1 MFRCKVCG
9 WIHDGATPPDACP
22 SCGASPDR
30 FRAMN
35 TEEVD
40 LAIQAFQNE
49 GAVGQGFDVDVEDT
63 RRIRLLAFVD
73 ASFFSPYMRRAGK
86 RYQLFTGDA
95 QWFSDNIPCMTACP
109 SHTDISRYIALI
121 ADGRYSDSYEL
132 NREHNVFPG
141 CLGRMCARPCEE
153 ACRRKEVDAPIGIC
167 YLKRVAS
174 DFRGESRRD
183 VPGLP
188 NGMRAAV
195 IGAGVSGLTTARQL
209 ARKGYEVEIFE
220 KFPVPGGVMW
230 TGVPEWRLPRD
241 IVMEEVEQI
250 LDLGIRV
257 HFNTEIGK
265 DRSFQ
270 SLVEDYEVVV
280 MANGCQIATGLGIP
294 GEELDG
300 VVSGLQFLED
310 VNLGQK
316 DVWVPKRV
324 VTVGGGFTS
333 MDCVRTVVRMGAD
346 VSIMTYR
353 RSIQE
358 IPVDEIEI
366 EEAEIEGVE
375 IQFMVSPTRVVGDEN
390 GKVIGLE
397 VVRNELGAPDAR
409 GRRRPEPVAGS
420 EYIIPCEMVLV
431 AIGQKQDDAFLGD
444 MLPNRDRRGVPFLDE
459 NLRTEL
465 PNVWAVGDFVIN
477 PTNFISAIGE
487 GRRVAEAIDRALR
500 GTRPLVKEMEITR
513 VPTEYV
519 STPNTL
525 LSEGI
530 AEWSL
535 TSMSRRLVWGDDYS
549 GVGRQT
555 MPSLSAIDRGMRTG
569 DTTLEVEMGYSKPI
583 GFEEAKRCLQC
594 QLNIFI
600 DGNRCILCN
609 GCVDACPHQCIEMI
623 SPERIHSIDGDVE
636 LAEMARAEL
645 GPFGAAMV
653 IDERSCIRCG
663 ICVDWCPTECL
674 TMDHFRLT
682 PAGER
687 ESVDLSV
694 LAAFR

>member
-9 WIHDGATPPDACP
+9 WIHEGATPPNECP
-22 SCGASPDR
+22 SCGAVADR
-30 FRAMN
+30 FRAMDAA
-35 TEEVD
+35 EVGIAANA
-40 LAIQAFQNE
+40 LATL
-49 GAVGQGFDVDVEDT
+49 GAAGQGFDADVEDT

-73 ASFFSPYMRRAGK
+73 ASFFAPNMKRTGK
-86 RYQLFTGDA
+86 RYELYTGDP

-109 SHTDISRYIALI
+109 AHTDISRYIALI
-121 ADGRYSDSYEL
+121 ADGRYADSYEL

-153 ACRRKEVDAPIGIC
+153 ACRRKEIDAPIGIC

-174 DFRGESRRD
+174 DYRNETRRE
-183 VPGLP
+183 VAPAW
-188 NGMRAAV
+188 NGMTAAIV
-195 IGAGVSGLTTARQL
+195 GAGVAGLTTARQL
-209 ARKGYEVEIFE
+209 ARKGYKVTVHE
-220 KFPVPGGVMW
+220 KQPVPGGVMW

-241 IVMEEVEQI
+241 IVMDEVEQI
-250 LDLGIRV
+250 LELGIEVKYNSEVGRDV
-257 HFNTEIGK
+257 AFS
-265 DRSFQ
+265 D
-270 SLVEDYEVVV
+270 LVDSNDVVV
-280 MANGCQIATGLGIP
+280 IGAGCQTPQPLGIP
-294 GEELDG
+294 GEHFTG

-316 DVWVPKRV
+316 DVWVGKRV

-333 MDCVRTVVRMGAD
+333 MDCVRTVVRMGAEQ
-346 VSIMTYR
+346 SIMTYR

-358 IPVDEIEI
+358 IPVDEIEL

-375 IQFMVSPTRVVGDEN
+375 IMFMVAPTRVVGDEN
-390 GKVIGLE
+390 GNVRGIE
-397 VVRNELGAPDAR
+397 VVRNELGAPDSR

-420 EYIIPCEMVLV
+420 EFIIPCDMVLV
-431 AIGQKQDDAFLGD
+431 AIGQKQDSRFLGE
-444 MLPNRDRRGVPFLDE
+444 MLPNRDRRGVPVLDE
-459 NLRTEL
+459 NLRTEH
-465 PNVWAVGDFVIN
+465 PNVWAVGDYVIN
-477 PTNFISAIGE
+477 PTNFISSIGE
-487 GRRVAEAIDRALR
+487 GRRVAELIDRAKR
-500 GTRPLVKEMEITR
+500 GAKPVAKSMEITR

-519 STPNTL
+519 AAPNAL
-525 LSEGI
+525 VSEGV

-535 TSMSRRLVWGDDYS
+535 TAMSRRLVWGDDYS
-549 GVGRQT
+549 NVGRQM
-555 MPSLSAIDRGMRTG
+555 MPSLPVPERGVRTG
-569 DTTLEVEMGYSKPI
+569 DTTLEVEIGYTKPI

-623 SPERIHSIDGDVE
+623 SPERIYAIDNEVE
-636 LAEMARAEL
+636 LAELARAEL
-645 GPFGAAMV
+645 GPFAAAMV

-682 PAGER
+682 PPLER
-687 ESVDLSV
+687 ESVDLAIV
-694 LAAFR
+694 AD

>member
-1 MFRCKVCG
+1 M
-9 WIHDGATPPDACP
+9 DT
-22 SCGASPDR
+22 S
-30 FRAMN
+30 
-35 TEEVD
+35 EVD
-40 LAIQAFQNE
+40 LAVQGLQND
-49 GAVGQGFDVDVEDT
+49 GIVGQGFDVNVEDT

-73 ASFFSPYMRRAGK
+73 ASFFSPYMRRSGK
-86 RYQLFTGDA
+86 RYPIFTGDA

-121 ADGRYSDSYEL
+121 ADGRYADSYEL

-141 CLGRMCARPCEE
+141 CLGRMCARPCED
-153 ACRRKEVDAPIGIC
+153 ACRRKEIDAPIGIC

-174 DFRGESRRD
+174 DYRGETRRD
-183 VPGLP
+183 VAAPW
-188 NGMRAAV
+188 NGMTAGI
-195 IGAGVSGLTTARQL
+195 IGAGVAGLTTARQL
-209 ARKGYEVEIFE
+209 ARKGYRVEIFE
-220 KFPVPGGVMW
+220 QFPVPGGVMW

-241 IVMEEVEQI
+241 VVMEEVEQI
-250 LDLGIRV
+250 LELGITL
-257 HFNTEIGK
+257 HYNTKIGV

-270 SLVEDYEVVV
+270 SLVDDFDIVV
-280 MANGCQIATGLGIP
+280 MANGCQTASPLGIP
-294 GEELDG
+294 GEDLHG

-310 VNLGQK
+310 VNLGLQ
-316 DVWVPKRV
+316 DVWVGKHV

-333 MDCVRTVVRMGAD
+333 MDCVRTVLRMGAEQS
-346 VSIMTYR
+346 VMTYR

-375 IQFMVSPTRVVGDEN
+375 IQFMVSPTRVVGDDN
-390 GKVIGLE
+390 GHVVGLE
-397 VVRNELGAPDAR
+397 VVRNELGAPDAK

-420 EYIIPCEMVLV
+420 EYVIPCDMVLV
-431 AIGQKQDDAFLGD
+431 AIGQRQDPSFLGD
-444 MLPNRDRRGVPFLDE
+444 TLPNRDRRGVPYLDE

-487 GRRVAEAIDRALR
+487 GRRIADVIDRSMR
-500 GTRPLVKEMEITR
+500 GTRPVVKEMEITR

-519 STPNTL
+519 STPNSL
-525 LSEGI
+525 LAEGI

-549 GVGRQT
+549 SVGRQ
-555 MPSLSAIDRGMRTG
+555 MVPMLSVPDRGLDTG
-569 DTTLEVEMGYSKPI
+569 DTTLEVEVGYTKPI

-623 SPERIHSIDGDVE
+623 SPDRIHSIDGEEE
-636 LAEMARAEL
+636 LAELARAEL
-645 GPFGAAMV
+645 GPFAAVMV

-682 PAGER
+682 PPAER
-687 ESVDLSV
+687 ESVDLAV
-694 LAAFR
+694 LAASR